1 MCASKRKLLLALLG
15 AGMIVA
21 MPVAAAEK
29 KPDPAREQARRLQ
42 QANRKL
48 EQDKAQIAKEKTEA
62 EGKLKEAEDRLGE
75 VQRKVAGA
83 QRRATDLAK
92 DFDVL
97 RGEKEKLAGQLA
109 ETEKRLADISDK
121 LRKEEGERK
130 RLEALAAQQKQSIAQ
145 CEGLN
150 AKLHD
155 EGVALLDRYRKK
167 SCFDAALQDEP
178 FTGLKQ
184 VEIENFIEDSR
195 DKLDDLRLKDRVQ
208 QGSAGR

>member
-15 AGMIVA
+15 AGLIVA
-21 MPVAAAEK
+21 MPVSAADK

-48 EQDKAQIAKEKTEA
+48 EQDKTQLAKEKTEA
-62 EGKLKEAEDRLGE
+62 EGRLKEAEDRLGE
-75 VQRKVAGA
+75 VQRRVAGA

-92 DFDVL
+92 DLDTL

-109 ETEKRLADISDK
+109 ETEKRLAETGDG
-121 LRKEEGERK
+121 LRKEEEERK
-130 RLEALAAQQKQSIAQ
+130 RLDALAAQQKQSIAQ

-155 EGVALLDRYRKK
+155 EGVALLDRYQKK
-167 SCFDAALQDEP
+167 GCFDAALQGEP
-178 FTGLKQ
+178 FTGLKR
-184 VEIENFIEDSR
+184 VEVENFIEDSR
-195 DKLDDLRLKDRVQ
+195 EKLDQLRIDAQVRH
-208 QGSAGR
+208 

>member
-1 MCASKRKLLLALLG
+1 MFASKSIGFTASLLAALL
-15 AGMIVA
+15 MVA
-21 MPVAAAEK
+21 PVVAAEK
-29 KPDPAREQARRLQ
+29 KPDPAREQARRMQ
-42 QANRKL
+42 QMQRKL
-48 EQDKAQIAKEKTEA
+48 EQEKSQLAQEKSAA
-62 EGKLKEAEDRLGE
+62 ETKLKEVEDKLGE
-75 VQRKVAGA
+75 AHRKSALAGRHA
-83 QRRATDLAK
+83 ATLEK
-92 DFDVL
+92 EL
-97 RGEKEKLAGQLA
+97 ETQRGEKEKLAGQLA